1 MKRNTITTNIG
12 TINLNDVEFIEDSLD
27 IIIGI
32 ESVSEDIQKKVN
44 EAAEIAKAL
53 ELEHIKQYHKN
64 KKLTWSTDG
73 TDTNLSLSISLE
85 NKTITYS
92 VDVFIN
98 DKVNDISADASI
110 IVDLSEYEDE
120 LKKIIVK
127 AMVDKF
133 F

>member
-73 TDTNLSLSISLE
+73 TDTNLSLSISLK

-127 AMVDKF
+127 AMIDKF